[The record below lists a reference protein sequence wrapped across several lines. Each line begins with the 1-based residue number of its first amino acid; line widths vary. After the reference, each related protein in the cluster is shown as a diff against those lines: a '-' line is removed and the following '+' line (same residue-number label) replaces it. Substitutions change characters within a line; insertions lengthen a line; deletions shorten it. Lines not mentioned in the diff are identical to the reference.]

1 MSDLITMQE
10 QNELLIETLKSIK
23 NFSGLPDDI
32 KITLRNLQLIEK
44 EWKEIVER
52 LKEREKEYIKL
63 IDEVKTLKSVLEL

>member
-23 NFSGLPDDI
+23 NFSGLPDDV
-32 KITLRNLQLIEK
+32 KITFLNLQSIEK
-44 EWKEIVER
+44 EWKDIVER

>member
-23 NFSGLPDDI
+23 NFSGLPDDV
-32 KITLRNLQLIEK
+32 KITLRNLQSIEK
-44 EWKEIVER
+44 EWKDIVER

-63 IDEVKTLKSVLEL
+63 IDEVKTLKLVLEL

>member
-44 EWKEIVER
+44 EWKDIVER